1 MYSNLPVCDG
11 IAHTR
16 LQSLLWFHFC
26 RNYRKNKDE
35 DDDDDSEEEEED
47 SEEEEE
53 SEDEQPTPA
62 GQPRDDGP
70 RESAARP
77 EMTRAERR
85 EMKKKRAQAKQQ
97 EDGEKDKDK
106 EDGEEEEEDDDDTD
120 LVNPNHV
127 TKKLGLSSLGGSGAP
142 RELSRREREQKEK
155 KEAAERYWKVC
166 WIVLYVHVFYV
177 LCILPG
183 GTSFNF

>member
-1 MYSNLPVCDG
+1 MYSNLSVCDS
-11 IAHTR
+11 ITHTR

-183 GTSFNF
+183 GTSFDF